1 MKQGVGGSGC
11 VSCHYCEWYYYYCK
25 WYCSYS
31 YQKDV
36 ALISLANILH
46 RARYSNEAAIL
57 VHSALDLS
65 RELNVNH
72 FTLGNIY
79 AVSIYCTTIFFY
91 FFYFYKYH
99 LLCDQGQICWMI
111 AWRCVKVCLCWLA
124 NHQCHSY
131 FGDYFISMKLSL
143 QKRLTAIPLWRLLFR
158 ISRLVLKE
166 GLSWNNKPKQN
177 RYVQCFT

>member
-1 MKQGVGGSGC
+1 MCAQTSMPMPVWLSINFMVNSVLLINKDLCMNQYLLHETEGGSGC
-11 VSCHYCEWYYYYCK
+11 VSCHYCEWYCYYCE

-79 AVSIYCTTIFFY
+79 AVSIYCTTIFFIWVY
-91 FFYFYKYH
+91 F
-99 LLCDQGQICWMI
+99 LQIPFMLWPGSNSLHDCL
-111 AWRCVKVCLCWLA
+111 KVCQGLHVL
-124 NHQCHSY
+124 
-131 FGDYFISMKLSL
+131 IS
-143 QKRLTAIPLWRLLFR
+143 
-158 ISRLVLKE
+158 
-166 GLSWNNKPKQN
+166 
-177 RYVQCFT
+177 